1 MIVSK
6 LLTLYINL
14 LKIGINKGDFV
25 MDIDKLIENSRK
37 IMEEIIT
44 LKDGN
49 LLDPAVIKASQN
61 LDILINKYNEINN
74 FE

>member
-1 MIVSK
+1 VIVSK